1 MVVYAYMRIVLKNFY
16 NNWLNNH
23 GRLIIGID
31 FYKEKLGRAHQMRF
45 GAYSLY
51 SSKNQNKEKEVTLLN
66 K

>member
-1 MVVYAYMRIVLKNFY
+1 MSWDENELALTHK
-16 NNWLNNH
+16 WT
-23 GRLIIGID
+23 ID

-51 SSKNQNKEKEVTLLN
+51 TSKQNKGKEVTMLD

>member
-1 MVVYAYMRIVLKNFY
+1 LYAWDEDKLSLTHK
-16 NNWLNNH
+16 WT
-23 GRLIIGID
+23 ID

-51 SSKNQNKEKEVTLLN
+51 SSKNQNKGKDITLLD